1 MRNRLGH
8 VNPAEAHLWNGTGF
22 LPLGMT
28 SHNPEA
34 VLMRRTTLQ
43 GGRVHGVSADSTRVV
58 LSGQHSVDTGR
69 NSVVVLIY
77 YYYKGNSISSNPLG
91 FPLDERRYDS

>member
-1 MRNRLGH
+1 
-8 VNPAEAHLWNGTGF
+8 
-22 LPLGMT
+22 MT

-43 GGRVHGVSADSTRVV
+43 GGRVHGVRADSTRVV
-58 LSGQHSVDTGR
+58 LSGRHSIDTGR
-69 NSVVVLIY
+69 NSVVVLVYY
-77 YYYKGNSISSNPLG
+77 YYYKRNSVLSNPLG